1 MCLANRVR
9 QYSKF
14 YFQSTRMPNMG
25 ELAKKI
31 WILDDDKSI
40 RWVLQKALEKNNF
53 TVTSFSNSNEAIN
66 HFNHDMP
73 DFIISDIKMPG
84 ESGLQFLEKVKTK
97 FPNIPIIIMT
107 AFSDLDSAVDSYAFG
122 AYEYLPKPFDIE
134 DALKIINSAF
144 KTSGE
149 QEGVFANNNQIIG
162 NSPVMQNVFK
172 QIGKL
177 SKSEASILITGESGT
192 GKELVAKAIHDNSHQ
207 KDKPFIA
214 LNAAAIPKDLLES
227 ELFGF
232 EKGAFT
238 GAISSKK
245 GYFEEAD
252 NGTLFLDEI
261 ADMPLDLQAKILRV
275 LNDGIYQKLG
285 SSTPIKSNVRIIAAT
300 HQNLT
305 EKIKEEKFREDL
317 FHRLNVISIN
327 LPPLRERDDD
337 ILLLSK
343 YFLSQSAK
351 ELNTSIK
358 FLNDETQNYFKKLSW
373 TGNIR
378 QLRNICHW
386 LTVMSPGRE
395 VGISDLPAEILK
407 ENLSPKHSGQW
418 DEIIC
423 HLIQNDLSNKTPN
436 IYNKYINLLE
446 KVLIKTALTASKNK
460 KIIAAELLG
469 IGRNTISRKI
479 LDLNI
484 DFKDS

>member
-1 MCLANRVR
+1 
-9 QYSKF
+9 
-14 YFQSTRMPNMG
+14 MG
-25 ELAKKI
+25 ELTKKI

-53 TVTSFSNSNEAIN
+53 MVTTFPNTNEAIN
-66 HFNHDMP
+66 YFNHDTP
-73 DFIISDIKMPG
+73 DLIISDIKMPG

-122 AYEYLPKPFDIE
+122 AYEYLPKPFDID

-144 KTSGE
+144 TTSGE
-149 QEGVFANNNQIIG
+149 QGDELANNNQIIG

-192 GKELVAKAIHDNSHQ
+192 GKELVAKAIHDNSNR

-227 ELFGF
+227 ELFGY

-245 GYFEEAD
+245 GYFEEAKE
-252 NGTLFLDEI
+252 GTLFLDEI
-261 ADMPLDLQAKILRV
+261 ADMPLDLQANLLRV
-275 LNDGIYQKLG
+275 LNDGVFQKLG
-285 SSTPIKSNVRIIAAT
+285 SSSPVKSNVRIIAAT
-300 HQNLT
+300 HQNLSY
-305 EKIKEEKFREDL
+305 KINEEKFREDL
-317 FHRLNVISIN
+317 FHRLNVISIE
-327 LPPLRERDDD
+327 LPPLRDRADD

-343 YFLSQSAK
+343 YFLSKSAK

-358 FLNDETQNYFKKLSW
+358 FLNEETQSYFKKLSW

-407 ENLSPKHSGQW
+407 ENLSLKHSGQW
-418 DEIIC
+418 DEIIAN
-423 HLIQNDLSNKTPN
+423 LIQDDLSNKIPN
-436 IYNKYINLLE
+436 IYDKYIHLLE
-446 KVLIKTALTASKNK
+446 SVLIRTALDASNNK
-460 KIIAAELLG
+460 KIVAAELLG

-479 LDLNI
+479 DELDI
-484 DFKDS
+484 

>member
-1 MCLANRVR
+1 
-9 QYSKF
+9 
-14 YFQSTRMPNMG
+14 MG
-25 ELAKKI
+25 ELTKKI

-53 TVTSFSNSNEAIN
+53 MVTTFPNSNEAIN
-66 HFNHDMP
+66 HFNHDTP
-73 DFIISDIKMPG
+73 DLIISDIKMPG

-97 FPNIPIIIMT
+97 FPHIPIIIMT

-122 AYEYLPKPFDIE
+122 AYEYLPKPFDID

-144 KTSGE
+144 TTSGE
-149 QEGVFANNNQIIG
+149 QGDELANNNQIIG

-192 GKELVAKAIHDNSHQ
+192 GKELVAKAIHDNSNR

-227 ELFGF
+227 ELFGY

-245 GYFEEAD
+245 GYFEEA
-252 NGTLFLDEI
+252 NEGTLFLDEI
-261 ADMPLDLQAKILRV
+261 ADMPLDLQAKLLRV
-275 LNDGIYQKLG
+275 LNDGVFQKLG
-285 SSTPIKSNVRIIAAT
+285 SSSPVKSNVRIIAAT
-300 HQNLT
+300 HQNLS
-305 EKIKEEKFREDL
+305 EKINEEKFREDL
-317 FHRLNVISIN
+317 FHRLNVISIK

-343 YFLSQSAK
+343 YFLSKSAK

-358 FLNDETQNYFKKLSW
+358 FLNEETQNYFKKLSW

-418 DEIIC
+418 DEIIAN
-423 HLIQNDLSNKTPN
+423 LIQDDLTNKIPN
-436 IYNKYINLLE
+436 VYDKYIHLLE
-446 KVLIKTALTASKNK
+446 AVLIRTALDASNNK
-460 KIIAAELLG
+460 KIVAAELLG

-479 LDLNI
+479 DELDIKSLI
-484 DFKDS
+484 

>member
-1 MCLANRVR
+1 
-9 QYSKF
+9 
-14 YFQSTRMPNMG
+14 MPNMG

-40 RWVLQKALEKNNF
+40 RWVLQKALEKNKF

-73 DFIISDIKMPG
+73 DLIISDIKMPG

-97 FPNIPIIIMT
+97 FSNIPIIIMT
-107 AFSDLDSAVDSYAFG
+107 AFSDLESAVDSYAFG
-122 AYEYLPKPFDIE
+122 AYEYIPKPFDIE

-149 QEGVFANNNQIIG
+149 QQDEFASNNQIIG

-192 GKELVAKAIHDNSHQ
+192 GKELVAKAIHDNSNR
-207 KDKPFIA
+207 KDKSFIA

-227 ELFGF
+227 ELFGY

-245 GYFEEAD
+245 GYFEEA
-252 NGTLFLDEI
+252 NEGTLFLDEI
-261 ADMPLDLQAKILRV
+261 ADMPLDLQAKLLRV
-275 LNDGIYQKLG
+275 LNDGIFQKLG
-285 SSTPIKSNVRIIAAT
+285 SSSPIKSNVRIIAAT
-300 HQNLT
+300 HQNLSA
-305 EKIKEEKFREDL
+305 KINEEKFREDL
-317 FHRLNVISIN
+317 FHRLNVISIA
-327 LPPLRERDDD
+327 LPPLRDRGED
-337 ILLLSK
+337 ILILSK
-343 YFLSQSAK
+343 YFLSQSAN

-358 FLNDETQNYFKKLSW
+358 FLNEETQNYFKKLSW

-386 LTVMSPGRE
+386 LTVMLPGKE
-395 VGISDLPAEILK
+395 IGISDLPAEIIK
-407 ENLSPKHSGQW
+407 ENIYSNHNGQW
-418 DEIIC
+418 DQILKNAISNDIDKKVTNLYEKYLKMVEKL
-423 HLIQNDLSNKTPN
+423 LIEVAIENCQG
-436 IYNKYINLLE
+436 
-446 KVLIKTALTASKNK
+446 K
-460 KIIAAELLG
+460 KIKAASILG
-469 IGRNTISRKI
+469 IGRNTITRKMDE
-479 LDLNI
+479 LDI
-484 DFKDS
+484 

>member
-1 MCLANRVR
+1 
-9 QYSKF
+9 
-14 YFQSTRMPNMG
+14 MG
-25 ELAKKI
+25 ELEKKI

-66 HFNHDMP
+66 YFNHDIP
-73 DFIISDIKMPG
+73 NLIISDIKMPG

-134 DALKIINSAF
+134 DALKIIQSAF

-149 QEGVFANNNQIIG
+149 QEDEFATNNQIIG

-192 GKELVAKAIHDNSHQ
+192 GKELVAKAIHENSYR
-207 KDKPFIA
+207 KNKPFIA

-227 ELFGF
+227 ELFGY

-245 GYFEEAD
+245 GYFEEA
-252 NGTLFLDEI
+252 NEGTLFLDEI
-261 ADMPLDLQAKILRV
+261 ADMALDLQAKLLRV
-275 LNDGIYQKLG
+275 LNDGVFQKLG
-285 SSTPIKSNVRIIAAT
+285 SNSPVKSNVRIIAAT

-305 EKIKEEKFREDL
+305 KKINEEKFREDL
-317 FHRLNVISIN
+317 FHRLNVISIE
-327 LPPLRERDDD
+327 LPPLRERADD

-343 YFLSQSAK
+343 YFLSKSAK

-358 FLNDETQNYFKKLSW
+358 FLNEETQDYFKKLSW

-395 VGISDLPAEILK
+395 VGISDLPTEILK
-407 ENLSPKHSGQW
+407 ENIYTKHSGQW
-418 DEIIC
+418 HEIVAQ
-423 HLIQNDLSNKTPN
+423 LIENDITKN
-436 IYNKYINLLE
+436 IPDIYDKYISTLE
-446 KVLIKTALTASKNK
+446 NVLIKTALRKCKNK
-460 KIIAAELLG
+460 KILAADILG

-479 LDLNI
+479 LINNINDNDSSLN
-484 DFKDS
+484 

>member
-1 MCLANRVR
+1 
-9 QYSKF
+9 
-14 YFQSTRMPNMG
+14 MG
-25 ELAKKI
+25 EPAKKI

-73 DFIISDIKMPG
+73 DLIISDIKMPG

-97 FPNIPIIIMT
+97 FSNIPIIIMT
-107 AFSDLDSAVDSYAFG
+107 AFSDLESAVDSYAFG

-134 DALKIINSAF
+134 EALKIINSAF
-144 KTSGE
+144 KTSHE
-149 QEGVFANNNQIIG
+149 QEDVFATNNQIIG

-192 GKELVAKAIHDNSHQ
+192 GKELVAKAIHENSNR

-227 ELFGF
+227 ELFGY

-245 GYFEEAD
+245 GYFEEA
-252 NGTLFLDEI
+252 NEGTLFLDEI
-261 ADMPLDLQAKILRV
+261 ADMPLDLQAKILRI
-275 LNDGIYQKLG
+275 LNDGIFQKLG
-285 SSTPIKSNVRIIAAT
+285 SSSPIKSNVRIIAAT
-300 HQNLT
+300 HQDLT
-305 EKIKEEKFREDL
+305 ERINEEKFREDL
-317 FHRLNVISIN
+317 FHRLNVISIK

-337 ILLLSK
+337 VLLLSK
-343 YFLSQSAK
+343 YFLSKSAK

-358 FLNDETQNYFKKLSW
+358 FLNEETQNYFKKLSW

-386 LTVMSPGRE
+386 LTVMSPGKE

-407 ENLSPKHSGQW
+407 ENVTSKHSGQW
-418 DEIIC
+418 DEIVSN
-423 HLIQNDLSNKTPN
+423 LIKEDISNKIPN
-436 IYNKYINLLE
+436 IYEKYINILE
-446 KVLIKTALTASKNK
+446 KILIQTALNENKNK
-460 KIIAAELLG
+460 KIQAALTLG
-469 IGRNTISRKI
+469 IGRNTITRKI
-479 LDLNI
+479 DELDI
-484 DFKDS
+484 

>member
-1 MCLANRVR
+1 
-9 QYSKF
+9 
-14 YFQSTRMPNMG
+14 MPNMG

-31 WILDDDKSI
+31 WIIDDDKSI

-53 TVTSFSNSNEAIN
+53 NVTPFSNTNEAIN

-73 DFIISDIKMPG
+73 DLIISDIKMPG

-107 AFSDLDSAVDSYAFG
+107 AFSDLESAVDSYAFG
-122 AYEYLPKPFDIE
+122 AYEYIPKPFDIE

-149 QEGVFANNNQIIG
+149 QQDEFASNNQIIG

-192 GKELVAKAIHDNSHQ
+192 GKELVAKAIHDNSNR

-227 ELFGF
+227 ELFGY

-245 GYFEEAD
+245 GYFEEA
-252 NGTLFLDEI
+252 NEGTLFLDEI
-261 ADMPLDLQAKILRV
+261 ADMPLDLQAKLLRV
-275 LNDGIYQKLG
+275 LNDGIFQKLG
-285 SSTPIKSNVRIIAAT
+285 SSSPIKSNVRIIAAT
-300 HQNLT
+300 HQNLSA
-305 EKIKEEKFREDL
+305 KINEEKFREDL
-317 FHRLNVISIN
+317 FHRLNVISIT
-327 LPPLRERDDD
+327 LPPLRDRGED
-337 ILLLSK
+337 ILILSK
-343 YFLSQSAK
+343 YFLSQSAN

-358 FLNDETQNYFKKLSW
+358 FLNEETQNYFKKLSW

-386 LTVMSPGRE
+386 LTVMLPGKE
-395 VGISDLPAEILK
+395 IGISDLPAEIIK
-407 ENLSPKHSGQW
+407 ENIYSNHNGQW
-418 DEIIC
+418 DQILKNAISNDIDKKVTNLYEKYLKMVEKL
-423 HLIQNDLSNKTPN
+423 LIEVAIENCQG
-436 IYNKYINLLE
+436 
-446 KVLIKTALTASKNK
+446 K
-460 KIIAAELLG
+460 KIKAASILG
-469 IGRNTISRKI
+469 IGRNTITRKMDE
-479 LDLNI
+479 LDI
-484 DFKDS
+484 

>member
-1 MCLANRVR
+1 
-9 QYSKF
+9 
-14 YFQSTRMPNMG
+14 MPNMG

-31 WILDDDKSI
+31 WIIDDDKSI

-53 TVTSFSNSNEAIN
+53 NVTPFSNTNEAIN

-73 DFIISDIKMPG
+73 DLIISDIKMPG

-107 AFSDLDSAVDSYAFG
+107 AFSDLESAVDSYAFG
-122 AYEYLPKPFDIE
+122 AYEYIPKPFDIE

-149 QEGVFANNNQIIG
+149 QQDEFASNNQIIG

-192 GKELVAKAIHDNSHQ
+192 GKELVAKAIHDNSNR

-227 ELFGF
+227 ELFGY

-245 GYFEEAD
+245 GYFEEA
-252 NGTLFLDEI
+252 NEGTLFLDEI
-261 ADMPLDLQAKILRV
+261 ADMPLDLQAKLLRV
-275 LNDGIYQKLG
+275 LNDGIFQKLG
-285 SSTPIKSNVRIIAAT
+285 SSSPIKSNVRIIAAT
-300 HQNLT
+300 HQNLSA
-305 EKIKEEKFREDL
+305 KINEEKFREDL
-317 FHRLNVISIN
+317 FHRLNVISIT
-327 LPPLRERDDD
+327 LPPLRDRGED
-337 ILLLSK
+337 ILILSK
-343 YFLSQSAK
+343 YFLSQSAN

-358 FLNDETQNYFKKLSW
+358 FLNEETQNYFKKLSW

-386 LTVMSPGRE
+386 LTVMLPGKE
-395 VGISDLPAEILK
+395 IGISDLPAEIIK
-407 ENLSPKHSGQW
+407 ENIYSNHNGQW
-418 DEIIC
+418 DQILKNAISNDIDNKVTNLYEKYLKMVEKL
-423 HLIQNDLSNKTPN
+423 LIEVAIENCQG
-436 IYNKYINLLE
+436 
-446 KVLIKTALTASKNK
+446 K
-460 KIIAAELLG
+460 KIKAASILG
-469 IGRNTISRKI
+469 IGRNTITRKMDE
-479 LDLNI
+479 LDI
-484 DFKDS
+484 